1 MSKEIRNI
9 IDTVEEENQTKAQM
23 EQTIKFLKEEI
34 GRLNFRLSEQKKLI
48 QDQEKKLEK
57 QEKVPPDVQLL
68 KEMVLSQR
76 QDLIKKDKDI
86 DILKDRIDELTLQ
99 LEKTRN
105 GSKYGESNEL
115 LEAKK
120 LIVKLT
126 DENERLH
133 TSQEDSQKLIS
144 ELQEE
149 NVDLKNELED
159 IYKHIEELKAETS
172 ELDATSELNAAKEK
186 IKQLE
191 KQNEIY
197 ISEINE
203 LRDQLHELQDN
214 LIGNNLQFVSKLEEQ
229 TIKSLR
235 AEIDDLQSLIV
246 YLKQKLEKKGEK
258 QSDYKDS
265 INISDEVEKES
276 QYFEGDSDE
285 KRTINSLIEKNKSL
299 SEEIKKLQENLKLSE
314 NSSLDDNLIKKYKE
328 DLNLANKKI
337 DNLMVEIEDYQAQVL
352 TLQQKLDS
360 SEKSGE
366 KTLINEVSSK
376 EERKEEIINEL
387 LEENESYRL
396 EIENLKNELRQIEL
410 NASIKGDDSV
420 DIEIENLQAQ
430 IAYLRQELEKNK
442 KESKEPVILIED
454 SDNSKEDIAI
464 LEEDYLKT
472 KKKLNTANLTI
483 DNLINDIESY
493 RKEISEQNEEIRKKN
508 SKISVLQSRI
518 ESLKNQIIELKEKE
532 TEKPIIEGS
541 ISKIID
547 NNVNLEKDYGNT
559 ETRELIKN
567 LQNENQELL
576 LKLKELESSK
586 SSTPIKYFFNLDYG
600 SYIPRSYQNYLILK
614 IYDFLGEYNKETVLE
629 LLIKSLESNNLDI
642 KRFAIDILSEIQ
654 GTKALNA
661 LLNMKNDKDWI
672 IRLSLIR
679 ALIKFDSTEIVKT
692 LEDLTKDID
701 VDVREYAL
709 KALKKFNNNNKRE
722 PSIKEYL
729 EPNKWN
735 WSEEAKQWVYV
746 DIIDGKKNLTY
757 QLEPP
762 QEFIKLSLELKNMND
777 KLMAAADVD
786 EKLKIYKDLMKIS
799 EKMQKMG
806 RY

>member
-454 SDNSKEDIAI
+454 SDNFKEDIAI

>member
-1 MSKEIRNI
+1 
-9 IDTVEEENQTKAQM
+9 
-23 EQTIKFLKEEI
+23 
-34 GRLNFRLSEQKKLI
+34 
-48 QDQEKKLEK
+48 
-57 QEKVPPDVQLL
+57 
-68 KEMVLSQR
+68 
-76 QDLIKKDKDI
+76 
-86 DILKDRIDELTLQ
+86 KDRIDELTLQ

-472 KKKLNTANLTI
+472 KKKLNTGNLTI